1 MAKIKL
7 LCRSECK
14 RGELGIVTTLSHFR
28 PFRDI
33 RSPTLQ
39 KLQFCTA

>member
-14 RGELGIVTTLSHFR
+14 RGALAIVTTLSHFR
-28 PFRDI
+28 SFRNI
-33 RSPTLQ
+33 RSRTLQ